1 MNTEFL
7 DSPTQPSIRLTR
19 TYDHPVDRVWRAITT
34 SDNLKHWFP
43 CEVDIELEPAG
54 VVRFGFGGDGQVR
67 EIEPPHRLV
76 FTWDEDLLEFQLASS
91 AVGTVLTL
99 THHFG
104 DRAGAAS
111 FATGW
116 EQCFAALEAVL
127 ADREPEPNADDRRDE
142 RHEELVTRFGL
153 DQPQVTRADDGWR
166 VRFER
171 QLVCGADVAWKL
183 FFGGRVAPAVGEQFR
198 AFAAPEVVL
207 GTVTELD
214 PERSFGFSTGADE
227 PGDNVRLTLGEGTG
241 QGARLVLEVGGTDP
255 TEIDAAIDQWGGG
268 ALAHIV
274 REAARLM
281 HVG

>member
-43 CEVDIELEPAG
+43 SDVEIELKPEG

-67 EIEPPHRLV
+67 AIEPPHRLV
-76 FTWDEDLLEFQLASS
+76 FTWEEDVLEFQLASS

-116 EQCFAALEAVL
+116 EQCFAALESVL
-127 ADREPEPNADDRRDE
+127 ADREPDSATADRRDE

-153 DQPQVTRADDGWR
+153 DQPQVTNADGGWQ

-171 QLVCGADVAWKL
+171 QLICSADVAWQL
-183 FFGGRVAPAVGEQFR
+183 FFGGIDAPAVGEQFR
-198 AFAAPEVVL
+198 PFAAPDVVL

-214 PERSFGFSTGADE
+214 PQRSFSFSTGVGE
-227 PGDNVRLTLGEGTG
+227 PGDDVRLTLGEGTG
-241 QGARLVLEVGGTDP
+241 HGARLTLEVAGTDP

>member
-34 SDNLKHWFP
+34 SDNLKHWIP
-43 CEVDIELEPAG
+43 CDVEIELEPDG
-54 VVRFGFGGDGQVR
+54 VVRFGFGGGGRVR
-67 EIEPPHRLV
+67 AIEPPHRLV
-76 FTWDEDLLEFQLASS
+76 FTWEDDVLDFQLVSS
-91 AVGTVLTL
+91 AVGTVFTL

-127 ADREPEPNADDRRDE
+127 ADREPDSATADRCDE

-153 DQPQVTRADDGWR
+153 DQPQVTYADDGWR

-171 QLVCGADVAWKL
+171 QLICSAEVAWKL
-183 FFGGRVAPAVGEQFR
+183 FFGGADAPAVGEQFR
-198 AFAAPEVVL
+198 AFAAPDVVL
-207 GTVTELD
+207 GTVTEID
-214 PERSFGFSTGADE
+214 PPRSFSFSTGVDE
-227 PGDNVRLTLGEGTG
+227 PGEDVQLTLGEGTG
-241 QGARLVLEVGGTDP
+241 HGARLVLEVAGTDP
-255 TEIDAAIDQWGGG
+255 ADIDAAIDQWGGG

-274 REAARLM
+274 REAARLLQ
-281 HVG
+281 VG